1 MSRAA
6 LIFALPLLFAC
17 TKKDEAPVADTSAVV
32 AAEPAAPSIA
42 GSWAFN
48 VMPADRDTVL
58 STYTLVTTNDQN
70 GWTLTFPG
78 REPIP
83 VRVVSMSNDSIV
95 TETGPF
101 ESSVYKGV
109 KTNLVH
115 TNLHWEGDRL
125 VGTGIAHYD
134 RKTADSVVNL
144 RQEGTR
150 K

>member
-1 MSRAA
+1 
-6 LIFALPLLFAC
+6 
-17 TKKDEAPVADTSAVV
+17 
-32 AAEPAAPSIA
+32 
-42 GSWAFN
+42 
-48 VMPADRDTVL
+48 
-58 STYTLVTTNDQN
+58 
-70 GWTLTFPG
+70 
-78 REPIP
+78 
-83 VRVVSMSNDSIV
+83 MSNDSIV
-95 TETGPF
+95 TDTGPF

-125 VGTGIAHYD
+125 VGMGIAHYD

>member
-6 LIFALPLLFAC
+6 LLLAFPLLFAC
-17 TKKDEAPVADTSAVV
+17 TKKDEAPAADTSAVA
-32 AAEPAAPSIA
+32 AAEPAAPSVA
-42 GSWAFN
+42 GSYAFT
-48 VMPADRDTVL
+48 VMPTNRDTVI
-58 STYTLVTTNDQN
+58 STYTLVATNDQN

-78 REPIP
+78 RDAIP
-83 VRVVSMSNDSIV
+83 VRVVSMSDDSIV

-109 KTNLVH
+109 KVNLVH
-115 TNLHWEGDRL
+115 TNLHWEGDKL
-125 VGTGIAHYD
+125 VGTGVAHYD

>member
-6 LIFALPLLFAC
+6 LILALPLLFAC
-17 TKKDEAPVADTSAVV
+17 TKKDEAPAADTSAVA
-32 AAEPAAPSIA
+32 AAEPAAPSVA
-42 GSWAFN
+42 GSWAFT

-58 STYTLVTTNDQN
+58 STYTLVATNDQN

-78 REPIP
+78 RDPIP
-83 VRVVSMSNDSIV
+83 VRVVLMSNDSIV
-95 TETGPF
+95 TDTGPF
-101 ESSVYKGV
+101 ESSVYKSV
-109 KTNLVH
+109 KVNLVH
-115 TNLHWEGDRL
+115 TNLHLDGDKL
-125 VGTGIAHYD
+125 SGTGIAHYD